1 MKNYITIICCLI
13 LMSFKTDSVN
23 SKANLYQG
31 WHLTSTQFHPHL
43 ELTYVPTIK
52 FGDSYGYWFKKDE
65 TVIVSRAV
73 SSYQVLNRIPTQFE
87 QVEGKWKFE
96 QDSVI
101 SITYTSNNRTYE
113 EQLIVT
119 KLDSQEFVV
128 KPSYVVKD
136 K

>member
-52 FGDSYGYWFKKDE
+52 FGDSYGYWFKKDG

-73 SSYQVLNRIPTQFE
+73 SSYMTTTSSIFE

-119 KLDSQEFVV
+119 KLDSQELVV
-128 KPSYVVKD
+128 KPSYVSK
-136 K
+136 

>member
-1 MKNYITIICCLI
+1 MKNCIAIICCLI
-13 LMSFKTDSVN
+13 LMSFRTDSVS

-52 FGDSYGYWFKKDE
+52 FGDSYGYWFKKDG

-73 SSYQVLNRIPTQFE
+73 SSYMTTTSSIFE

>member
-1 MKNYITIICCLI
+1 MKNCIALVCCLI
-13 LMSFKTDSVN
+13 LMSYKTDSVD

-43 ELTYVPTIK
+43 ELTYAPTIK
-52 FGDSYGYWFKKDE
+52 FGDSYGYWFKKDG

-73 SSYQVLNRIPTQFE
+73 SSYMTTTSSIFE

-119 KLDSQEFVV
+119 KLDSQELVV
-128 KPSYVVKD
+128 KPSYISK
-136 K
+136 

>member
-52 FGDSYGYWFKKDE
+52 FGDSYGYWFKKDG

-73 SSYQVLNRIPTQFE
+73 SSYMTTTSSIFE

-119 KLDSQEFVV
+119 KLDSQELVV
-128 KPSYVVKD
+128 KPSYISK
-136 K
+136 